1 MKQRHLLS
9 VLIFIDWLTATLAWT
24 LFFYFRK
31 TIIEKKDFVT
41 SDTFYLGAI
50 FIPIAW
56 LLLYYFQGTYH
67 EIKRHYRFK
76 LLNLTFFGSVIGT
89 IIIFFTLLLDDQID
103 GYKIYYN
110 LILLIFTIHF
120 LLTIIPRM
128 IFITIL
134 VKRIHSGK
142 FRFKTLLIGGSEKA
156 VDIYNELNDL
166 PKGIHDFVGF
176 VNINGVDK
184 LLENQ
189 LTYLGHANDL
199 TAILRDLE
207 IEEVIIALES
217 LEHNKLKAIVGKL
230 EGSSIRIRILPDL
243 YDILSGHVKMT
254 NIFSP
259 LLIEVNTETMPIWQ
273 QSVKRFLDV
282 MISIVSIILLIP
294 LYLLMALA
302 VKLSS
307 KGPIFFLQERI
318 GLNGKPFQIIKFRT
332 MFVDAEKLGPQLS
345 SSNDPRI
352 TSIGRFMRK
361 LRLDEFPQFMN
372 VLIGDMSLVGPRPE
386 RQFYIDK
393 ISEIEP
399 QYLHLTKVRPGIT
412 SWGQVKFGYAENVEQ
427 MLERMKFDLLYLK
440 NRTLALDFKIMLYTI
455 LIVLKAK
462 GK

>member
-41 SDTFYLGAI
+41 SDNFYLGAI
-50 FIPIAW
+50 LVPIAW

-76 LLNLTFFGSVIGT
+76 LLNLTFFGSIIGT

-110 LILLIFTIHF
+110 LIVLIFIIHF
-120 LLTIIPRM
+120 SCTIIPRM

-156 VDIYNELNDL
+156 VDIYNELNEL
-166 PKGIHDFVGF
+166 PKGINDFVGF

-189 LTYLGHANDL
+189 LNYLGHANDL
-199 TAILRDLE
+199 TSILRDLE

-217 LEHNKLKAIVGKL
+217 TEHNKLKAIVGKL

-282 MISIVSIILLIP
+282 IISIVSIVILIP
-294 LYLLMALA
+294 LYLLLAIA

-352 TSIGRFMRK
+352 TPVGRFMRK

-372 VLIGDMSLVGPRPE
+372 VLLGDMSLVGPRPE

>member
-294 LYLLMALA
+294 LYLLMAIA

-332 MFVDAEKLGPQLS
+332 MFIDAEKLGPQLS

-352 TSIGRFMRK
+352 TPIGRFMRK

-372 VLIGDMSLVGPRPE
+372 VLLGDM
-386 RQFYIDK
+386 
-393 ISEIEP
+393 
-399 QYLHLTKVRPGIT
+399 
-412 SWGQVKFGYAENVEQ
+412 
-427 MLERMKFDLLYLK
+427 
-440 NRTLALDFKIMLYTI
+440 
-455 LIVLKAK
+455 
-462 GK
+462 

>member
-243 YDILSGHVKMT
+243 YDILSGHV
-254 NIFSP
+254 
-259 LLIEVNTETMPIWQ
+259 
-273 QSVKRFLDV
+273 
-282 MISIVSIILLIP
+282 
-294 LYLLMALA
+294 
-302 VKLSS
+302 
-307 KGPIFFLQERI
+307 
-318 GLNGKPFQIIKFRT
+318 PFI
-332 MFVDAEKLGPQLS
+332 
-345 SSNDPRI
+345 N
-352 TSIGRFMRK
+352 
-361 LRLDEFPQFMN
+361 
-372 VLIGDMSLVGPRPE
+372 
-386 RQFYIDK
+386 
-393 ISEIEP
+393 
-399 QYLHLTKVRPGIT
+399 
-412 SWGQVKFGYAENVEQ
+412 
-427 MLERMKFDLLYLK
+427 
-440 NRTLALDFKIMLYTI
+440 
-455 LIVLKAK
+455 
-462 GK
+462 